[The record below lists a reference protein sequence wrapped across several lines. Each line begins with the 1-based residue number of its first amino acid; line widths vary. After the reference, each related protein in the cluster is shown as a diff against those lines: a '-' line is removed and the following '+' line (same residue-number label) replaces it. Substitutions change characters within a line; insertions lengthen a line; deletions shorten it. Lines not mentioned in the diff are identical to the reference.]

1 MLKKLLSLVVMIL
14 SGLGFGMLFATVVA
28 TEGSYSG
35 SSYGDANAI
44 SAWLGWGDDTL
55 GEGGFG
61 GYLIFFGLI
70 IIFLIGAVLLLVNCK
85 KEIKIILGFV
95 AFVLSIVIAIFA
107 FMGTSTFMVTGDG
120 YDALKQISE
129 GASSFFGQT
138 VEIKLGA
145 GAYILAFASIAIA
158 VVLLLEAYL
167 SYSKKGK
174 KKRK

>member
-1 MLKKLLSLVVMIL
+1 MIKKLISLIIMVL
-14 SGLGFGMLFATVVA
+14 SGLGFGMLFATAVA

-35 SSYGDANAI
+35 KSYGDASGT
-44 SAWLGWGDDTL
+44 SAWLGWGDDAL

-61 GYLIFFGLI
+61 GWLIFIGLI
-70 IIFLIGAVLLLVNCK
+70 VIFLIGAVLLLVNCK

-107 FMGTSTFMVTGDG
+107 FMGTSTFMVTGDS
-120 YDALKQISE
+120 YDAMKQLSE

-138 VEIKLGA
+138 VKINLGA
-145 GAYILAFASIAIA
+145 GAYIIAFANIAIA
-158 VVLLLEAYL
+158 LLLLCLLYL
-167 SYSKKGK
+167 SVAKKGK